1 MRISFLL
8 LGREFKLHRC
18 EGAFAADDC
27 TAEIAI
33 DALFDHRDTL
43 RVLGFHN
50 FDIVEVADNL
60 IKVREA
66 VWVESDLIEHRR
78 LISTT
83 FGRGSLPNMAF
94 KLRLT

>member
-8 LGREFKLHRC
+8 LGRESKLHRC

-50 FDIVEVADNL
+50 FDRWRIISSKFERQFGLRAISSRTGALSQQLSVEDRFQIWLSSFA
-60 IKVREA
+60 
-66 VWVESDLIEHRR
+66 
-78 LISTT
+78 
-83 FGRGSLPNMAF
+83 
-94 KLRLT
+94 